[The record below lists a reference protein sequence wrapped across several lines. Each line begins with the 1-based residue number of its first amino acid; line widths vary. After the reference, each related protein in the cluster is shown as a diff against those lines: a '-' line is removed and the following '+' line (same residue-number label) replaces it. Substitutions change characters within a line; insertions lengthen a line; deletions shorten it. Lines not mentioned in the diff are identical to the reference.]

1 MFIRGYEWRVRRVAP
16 SGTASPRKRPLRNL
30 YAASAGSVWVLDG
43 RGSSMR
49 GMDFVAVALA
59 LLAFLALYG
68 LIALVDRI

>member
-1 MFIRGYEWRVRRVAP
+1 MASVAIGCRFAAQAAFTTSVCRERR
-16 SGTASPRKRPLRNL
+16 
-30 YAASAGSVWVLDG
+30 SARVLDG

-49 GMDFVAVALA
+49 CMDIVAVALA

>member
-1 MFIRGYEWRVRRVAP
+1 
-16 SGTASPRKRPLRNL
+16 LR
-30 YAASAGSVWVLDG
+30 AGSSLD
-43 RGSSMR
+43 